1 MAETHPLSENRLL
14 ASLPPEFGRELAP
27 EMEKIR
33 LELKQSVYEPLQ
45 PIEHVYFPTDGVISM
60 LADVEEEPSVEVATV
75 GKEGMV
81 GLPLFLGA
89 TVTPGRSFS
98 QIPGAAYRMTA
109 AAFQRAIAS
118 DGPLT
123 RRLHRY
129 TQALMIQISQGTAC
143 NRIHSIEQRCAR
155 WLLLTRDRVGADEF
169 LLTQEFLGQM
179 LGVRRATVSE
189 VAGRM
194 QEAGFITYSRG
205 VIRICNREGLESV
218 SCRCYAVIRD
228 EYERMLA
235 A

>member
-14 ASLPPEFGRELAP
+14 ASLPPEFGREIAP
-27 EMEKIR
+27 DMEKVK
-33 LELKQSVYEPLQ
+33 LDLKQSVYEPLQ

-60 LADVEEEPSVEVATV
+60 LAEIEEETSIEVATV
-75 GKEGMV
+75 GREGMV

>member
-1 MAETHPLSENRLL
+1 MAETHPLTENRLL
-14 ASLPPEFGRELAP
+14 ASLPPDYAREIAP
-27 EMEKIR
+27 EIEKVALR
-33 LELKQSVYEPLQ
+33 LKQSVYETLQ

-60 LADVEEEPSVEVATV
+60 LAEMEEESLVEVATV
-75 GKEGMV
+75 GKEGMA

-109 AAFQRAIAS
+109 AAFRRAISS

-129 TQALMIQISQGTAC
+129 TQALMVQISQGTAC
-143 NRIHSIEQRCAR
+143 NRIHAIEQRCAR
-155 WLLLTRDRVGADEF
+155 WLLLTHDRVGADEF

-179 LGVRRATVSE
+179 LGVRRATVGE
-189 VAGRM
+189 VAARM
-194 QEAGFITYSRG
+194 QEAGHIAYTRG
-205 VIRICNREGLESV
+205 VIRICNRNGLESV

>member
-14 ASLPPEFGRELAP
+14 ASLPPEFGREIAP
-27 EMEKIR
+27 DMEKVK
-33 LELKQSVYEPLQ
+33 LDLKQSVYEPLQ

-60 LADVEEEPSVEVATV
+60 LAEIEEETSIEVATV
-75 GKEGMV
+75 GREGMV

-189 VAGRM
+189 VAARM
-194 QEAGFITYSRG
+194 QEAGYITYSRG